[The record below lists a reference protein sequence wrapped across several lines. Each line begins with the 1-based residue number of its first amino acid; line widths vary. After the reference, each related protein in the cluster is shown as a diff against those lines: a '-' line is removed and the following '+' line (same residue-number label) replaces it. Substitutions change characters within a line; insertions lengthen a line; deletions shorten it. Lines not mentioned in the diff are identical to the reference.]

1 MNHPMPEEEKKKL
14 DSLFEGFSVV
24 AEGTYV
30 YLCDME
36 YNYSRWSKNAVEIFG
51 LPSEY
56 MLAAGEI
63 WEEHIHPED
72 RESYRKS
79 IDDIFNGSNLGHDMQ
94 YRAKK
99 ANGEYV
105 LCTCRGVVIKNNF
118 GIPKYF
124 GGSIRNHGIY
134 GDVDNLTGLRNQY
147 GFFEDLKNFIS
158 RHHEVN
164 IMILGIGKFTEINEM
179 YGYHFGNL
187 VLQRFGRYLVEN
199 VGNHGCV
206 YRLDGTKFSI
216 VSTTRSGPDMKK
228 QYERLREYYRKGVE
242 IDGKFLLPNLNAGL
256 IHLDNFDV
264 DDQIVYSCL
273 NFAYGESKFRKQGDL
288 VEFCNDLT
296 SDGRDRLEKL
306 QMIRNCI
313 AKDNHGFYLVYQPVV
328 DAKTEKLVGAE
339 ALLRWQDEKY
349 GMVPPDQF
357 IPVLE
362 RDPMF
367 IQLGRWILRQAML
380 DTKKLLDQK
389 PDFLIS
395 VNLAYTQLE
404 KPDFMDMLTDLLEET
419 GFPPQNLCLEI
430 TERCRLL
437 DISLLKN
444 ILVNLQA
451 KGIRFALDDFGTGFS
466 SLGIA
471 KNLNFDTIKI
481 DRSFVM
487 DIETD
492 DKEKELIGHFTAFA
506 STFGANVC
514 VEGIE
519 TTGMRDILQEYRVS
533 SFQGYYYSKPLPFEA
548 FLETQCK

>member
-147 GFFEDLKNFIS
+147 GFFEDLKNYIS
-158 RHHEVN
+158 RHREVN

-216 VSTTRSGPDMKK
+216 VSTTHSGPDMKK

-264 DDQIVYSCL
+264 DDPIVYSCL

-548 FLETQCK
+548 FMETQCK

>member
-1 MNHPMPEEEKKKL
+1 MNHPMPEEEKKEL

-105 LCTCRGVVIKNNF
+105 LCTCRGVVIKNKF

-134 GDVDNLTGLRNQY
+134 GDIDNLTGLRNQY
-147 GFFEDLKNFIS
+147 GFFEDLKNYIS

-187 VLQRFGRYLVEN
+187 VLQRFGRYLMEN

-216 VSTTRSGPDMKK
+216 VSTTHSGSDMKT

>member
-1 MNHPMPEEEKKKL
+1 MDHPIPEDAKKRL
-14 DSLFEGFSVV
+14 DSLFEGFSIV

-30 YLCDME
+30 FLCDME
-36 YNYSRWSKNAVEIFG
+36 YDYSRWSKNAVEVFG

-56 MLAAGEI
+56 MVAAGGI

-72 RESYRKS
+72 RASYRKS
-79 IDDIFNGSNLGHDMQ
+79 IDDIFNGIDQGHDMQ

-99 ANGEYV
+99 LNGEYV
-105 LCTCRGVVIKNNF
+105 LCTCRGVVIKNEY

-134 GDVDNLTGLRNQY
+134 GDLDNLTGLRNQY
-147 GFFEDLKNFIS
+147 GFFEDLKNYIG
-158 RHHEVN
+158 RNREVN

-187 VLQRFGRYLVEN
+187 VLQRFGRYLMEDI
-199 VGNHGCV
+199 GNHGCV
-206 YRLDGTKFSI
+206 YRLDGTKFAVISKAYS
-216 VSTTRSGPDMKK
+216 VAEMKAE
-228 QYERLREYYRKGVE
+228 YEKLREHFRKGVE
-242 IDGKFLLPNLNAGL
+242 LDGKFLIPNLNAGM
-256 IHLDNFDV
+256 IHLNNFDV

-288 VEFCNDLT
+288 VEFCNELT
-296 SDGRDRLEKL
+296 SDGRDKLERL
-306 QMIRNCI
+306 QVIRNSI
-313 AKDNHGFYLVYQPVV
+313 AKDNHGFYLLYQPVV
-328 DAKTEKLVGAE
+328 DAKNERLLGAE
-339 ALLRWQDEKY
+339 ALIRWRDEKY

-367 IQLGRWILRQAML
+367 IQLGRWILKQAML
-380 DTKKLLDQK
+380 DTKKILEK
-389 PDFLIS
+389 IPDFLIS

-404 KPDFMDMLTDLLEET
+404 KPDFMDMLSELLEET

-451 KGIRFALDDFGTGFS
+451 RGIRFALDDFGTGFS

-481 DRSFVM
+481 DRSFVA

-506 STFGANVC
+506 ATFGAKVC

-519 TTGMRDILQEYRVS
+519 TTGMRDILQKYRVS
-533 SFQGYYYSKPLPFEA
+533 SFQGYYYSKPLPLGA
-548 FLETQCK
+548 FMETQC